1 MKKYRVR
8 VWRLRL
14 FKDRIIEFLNIY
26 RRNKYGMVGLIILL
40 GYIIIS
46 VFGSYIAPYTPHD
59 IFLAEPF
66 SPPSSKFLLGT
77 DELGRDIFS
86 LLIYGTWTSM
96 TVGILAAILTVLI
109 GTFVGVYAG
118 YYGGIIYSIL
128 MRLTDFFLILPALPL
143 MIVLAAILG
152 PSIWNIIVVIA
163 VVSWP
168 VTARVIMSQTL
179 SVKESSYVEACKAL
193 GGSDAYIIF
202 KHILP
207 NVMPLIFSYVIL
219 NIAGAILAEAGL
231 SFLGLGDPSHISWG
245 MMLYYANQFGA
256 LVSGLWWYIIPPGL
270 AIALLVLSF
279 MMIGYALDEII
290 NPRIRRR

>member
-1 MKKYRVR
+1 MRKESVRIKKLKLLGNRVTE
-8 VWRLRL
+8 
-14 FKDRIIEFLNIY
+14 FARIY
-26 RRNKYGMVGLIILL
+26 YRNKYGLAGLIILTFFIFL
-40 GYIIIS
+40 AL
-46 VFGSYIAPYTPHD
+46 FAQFIAPYTPSD
-59 IFLAEPF
+59 TFLAEPF

-96 TVGILAAILTVLI
+96 TVGVLASLLTVII
-109 GTFVGVYAG
+109 GTFVGIYAG
-118 YYGGIIYSIL
+118 YYGGIVQSIL

-152 PSIWNIIVVIA
+152 PSIWNIIFVISI
-163 VVSWP
+163 VSWP

-179 SVKESSYVEACKAL
+179 SVKESSYVEASKAL
-193 GGSDAYIIF
+193 GAGDTYIIF
-202 KHILP
+202 RHILP
-207 NVMPLIFSYVIL
+207 NVTPLIFAYVIL

-245 MMLYYANQFGA
+245 MMLYYADQFGA
-256 LVSGLWWYIIPPGL
+256 LVAGLWWYILPPGL
-270 AIALLVLSF
+270 AISLLVLSF

>member
-1 MKKYRVR
+1 MLRGARAYRI
-8 VWRLRL
+8 RL
-14 FKDRIIEFLNIY
+14 FTRRAAEFARIYF
-26 RRNKYGMVGLIILL
+26 RNKYGLAGLIILSIFV
-40 GYIIIS
+40 IIA
-46 VFGSYIAPYTPHD
+46 VFGNYIAPYTPSD
-59 IFLAEPF
+59 TFLAEPF

-96 TVGILAAILTVLI
+96 TVGILASILTVLI
-109 GTFVGVYAG
+109 GTFVGIYAG
-118 YYGGIIYSIL
+118 YYGGAVQSIL

-152 PSIWNIIVVIA
+152 PSIWNIILVIA
-163 VVSWP
+163 IVSWP

-179 SVKESSYVEACKAL
+179 SVKESSYVEASKAL
-193 GGSDAYIIF
+193 GGSDTYIIF
-202 KHILP
+202 RHILP
-207 NVMPLIFSYVIL
+207 NVTPLIFAYVIL

-256 LVSGLWWYIIPPGL
+256 LVAGLWWYILPPGL
-270 AIALLVLSF
+270 AISLLVLSF

>member
-1 MKKYRVR
+1 MRKYGVR
-8 VWRLRL
+8 TQRIKL
-14 FKDRIIEFLNIY
+14 FKNRVMDFLSIY
-26 RRNKYGMVGLIILL
+26 RRSKYGVAGLIILL
-40 GYIIIS
+40 GYVFVS
-46 VFGSYIAPYTPHD
+46 VFGAYVAPYTPHD
-59 IFLAEPF
+59 AFLAEPF

-96 TVGILAAILTVLI
+96 TVGILASILTVLI
-109 GTFVGVYAG
+109 GTFVGIYAG
-118 YYGGIIYSIL
+118 YYGGIIRSIL

-152 PSIWNIIVVIA
+152 PSIWNIIIVIA

-168 VTARVIMSQTL
+168 ITARVIMSQTL

-193 GGSDAYIIF
+193 GGSDTYIIF

-207 NVMPLIFSYVIL
+207 NVTPLIFSYVIL